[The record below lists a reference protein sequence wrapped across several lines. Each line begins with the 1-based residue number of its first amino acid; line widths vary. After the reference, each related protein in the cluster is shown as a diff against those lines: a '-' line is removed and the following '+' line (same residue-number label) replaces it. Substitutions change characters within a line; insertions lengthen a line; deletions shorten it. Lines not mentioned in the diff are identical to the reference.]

1 MDEALIGRTLT
12 GLTLSFHIIFATIG
26 VGVPIIFM
34 VLEFLGIKKQDAH
47 YLTMAR
53 RIAKGY
59 TVTVA
64 VGVVTGTIIGL
75 QLSLIWP
82 DFMRLGGQIIA
93 LPLFMETFAFFFEAI
108 FLGIYLYTWDRFK
121 NQFNHWLL
129 TIPIVIGSTLSAV
142 FITTVNSFM
151 NTPAGFDFV
160 DGEFLNIDPVAAM
173 LNPSTWVRV
182 FHVVVTAYM
191 TIAFLMATIS
201 AVKLL
206 RAKFVEDKEY
216 HKKGLKVMMSI
227 GVITALLTL
236 LAGDFSA
243 KFLHEEQPEKLAAFE
258 WHFETEDRADLVLFG
273 ILDEETQEVKYEL
286 RIPWVLSI
294 LAGNSVDT
302 EVTGLNDIPEDE
314 RPPLIIHYFFDLM
327 VFFGT
332 YALGVSI
339 VYFLAKLT
347 KKWTKINEHH
357 PILLYLYAL
366 TGPLSFLAIEAGWFL
381 AEMGRQPWIVRG
393 YMRVSDA
400 VTQADGLG
408 ITLILFAILYAV
420 LGVTCI
426 YVLVKMFKDKSAE
439 EEKISWYGESGIKA
453 EDGSGGRLLP

>member
-1 MDEALIGRTLT
+1 MDDVLIGRLLT
-12 GLTLSFHIIFATIG
+12 GMTLSFHIIFATIG
-26 VGVPIIFM
+26 VGVPIVFM
-34 VLEFLGIKKQDAH
+34 VLEFLGIRNKDAH
-47 YLTMAR
+47 YLTMSR

-121 NQFNHWLL
+121 NQWYHWLL
-129 TIPIVIGSTLSAV
+129 TIPIVLGSSLSAV

-160 DGEFLNIDPVAAM
+160 DGEFLNIDPLAAM
-173 LNPSTWVRV
+173 FNPSTWVRV

-191 TIAFLMATIS
+191 TIAFLLATIS

-206 RAKFVEDKEY
+206 KAKFTEDKTY

-227 GVITALLTL
+227 GVVMALLTM
-236 LAGDFSA
+236 LAGDLSA

-258 WHFETEDRADLVLFG
+258 WHFETEERADLVLFG

-286 RIPWVLSI
+286 RIPWALSF
-294 LAGNSVDT
+294 LAGNSFDT

-314 RPPLIIHYFFDLM
+314 HPPLIIHYFFDLM
-327 VFFGT
+327 VFFGM
-332 YALGVSI
+332 YGLGVAV
-339 VYFLAKLT
+339 VYFLVKWT
-347 KKWTKINEHH
+347 KRWTKINEHH
-357 PILLYLYAL
+357 PLLLYLYAL

-408 ITLILFAILYAV
+408 ITLIAFSVLYVIL
-420 LGVTCI
+420 GITSI
-426 YVLVKMFKDKSAE
+426 YVLIKMFKDKSAE
-439 EEKISWYGESGIKA
+439 EEKLNWYGESGIES
-453 EDGSGGRLLP
+453 EDVTGGRLP